1 MTRPA
6 ADVVMST
13 AGFAPSER
21 AEFEL
26 AMDADVAE
34 LDDARLRLI
43 ARFYKAAVILG
54 DEAAGEILTTIGV
67 HASLLAIAGGP

>member
-1 MTRPA
+1 MNRPA
-6 ADVVMST
+6 AEDVMT
-13 AGFAPSER
+13 AAGFTPIER

-54 DEAAGEILTTIGV
+54 DDAAGDILVTVGA
-67 HASLLAIAGGP
+67 HGRFLEIAGGP